1 LARFDIVFSTTGYSR
16 QQIELVAIFKV
27 YSIQQL
33 YVCAVEQDIT
43 VIPNG
48 LPFSGSN
55 GLNPLLEYR
64 AKISLHIRSD
74 IVNTIYIDG
83 YGSCT

>member
-1 LARFDIVFSTTGYSR
+1 MARFDIVFSTTGYSR

-33 YVCAVEQDIT
+33 YVRAVEQDIT

-48 LPFSGSN
+48 LLFPSSN
-55 GLNPLLEYR
+55 GLNFFLEYG
-64 AKISLHIRSD
+64 AKIGLHIHSD
-74 IVNTIYIDG
+74 IVNTIHIDD
-83 YGSCT
+83 YGSCP

>member
-1 LARFDIVFSTTGYSR
+1 MARFDIVFSTTGYSR

-33 YVCAVEQDIT
+33 YVRAVEQDIT

-48 LPFSGSN
+48 LSSSSSN
-55 GLNPLLEYR
+55 GLNPFLEYG
-64 AKISLHIRSD
+64 AKICLHISSD
-74 IVNTIYIDG
+74 IINTIYIDG
-83 YGSCT
+83 YGSCS